1 MITPEHKCHKSR
13 RARAAK
19 RRAALKMAEDKVSF
33 FETPAG
39 RFLER
44 VVSFLSKAAGLA
56 GIAILGLQLR
66 PAHEYSAVYEFCG
79 PSKLV
84 RQSVDDCLMDHLPE
98 NARLADALALIEPLG
113 FTEKAK
119 ELKTETRVHSY
130 IKAPG
135 WPLEFK
141 AASVMIEWDRTSGR
155 VEDIHVFRQIFFH

>member
-1 MITPEHKCHKSR
+1 MITPEHKCRKSR
-13 RARAAK
+13 QARAAR
-19 RRAALKMAEDKVSF
+19 RRAKFEEKKTKVSF
-33 FETPAG
+33 FDSPVG
-39 RFLER
+39 QFLER
-44 VVSFLSKAAGLA
+44 VASFLSKAAGLA
-56 GIAILGLQLR
+56 GIAFLGLQLR

-84 RQSVDDCLMDHLPE
+84 RQSVDDCLLDHLPE

-119 ELKTETRVHSY
+119 ERKTETRVRTY
-130 IKAPG
+130 VKAPG

-141 AASVMIEWDRTSGR
+141 AASVMIEWDRESGR